1 MRDDNG
7 ALLNNDGLLN
17 NNDLLKN
24 RRVLV
29 IIPAFNEEP
38 NLPGIVGR
46 IRQFA
51 GVDVIVIN
59 DGSEDATS
67 AVARE
72 AGANVIDL
80 PFNLGIGGAVQTG
93 YLFAYKNNYDVAI
106 QVDADGQHNP
116 EDLLQIIGPVLRGEA
131 DMVLGSRYVAKT
143 GYKTPFARKM
153 GMVVF
158 SAVVSLITRQPL
170 KDTTSGYRAV
180 SKRVIKF
187 FVNNYPT
194 DYPEVE
200 ALVLLKK
207 SGFSIKEVPVT
218 MAPREYGR
226 SSITPIRSVYYMIK
240 VLLAIFMNLLRV
252 HKKEA

>member
-1 MRDDNG
+1 MQNG
-7 ALLNNDGLLN
+7 NNILLNQNKLLQ
-17 NNDLLKN
+17 DRK
-24 RRVLV
+24 VLV
-29 IIPAFNEEP
+29 IIPAFNEEK
-38 NLPGIVGR
+38 NLPGIIGR
-46 IRQFA
+46 LREFA
-51 GVDVIVIN
+51 GIDIIVIN
-59 DGSEDATS
+59 DGSEDATP

-93 YLFAYKNNYDVAI
+93 YLYAHKNNYDVAI

-116 EDLLQIIGPVLRGEA
+116 EDLMQIIEPVLRGEA
-131 DMVLGSRYVAKT
+131 DMVLGSRYVAET
-143 GYKTPFARKM
+143 GYKTPLFRKM

-158 SAVVSLITRQPL
+158 STVVSLINRQPL

-207 SGFSIKEVPVT
+207 SGFTIKEVPVT

-226 SSITPIRSVYYMIK
+226 SSITPVRSVYYMIK
-240 VLLAIFMNLLRV
+240 VLLALFMNLLRT
-252 HKKEA
+252 HKREV

>member
-1 MRDDNG
+1 MLKDTDSILKDNSVI
-7 ALLNNDGLLN
+7 
-17 NNDLLKN
+17 LKDK
-24 RRVLV
+24 RVLV
-29 IIPAFNEEP
+29 IIPAFNEER
-38 NLPGIVGR
+38 NLPGIIGR
-46 IRQFA
+46 VREFA
-51 GVDVIVIN
+51 GIDVIVIN

-67 AVARE
+67 AVARA
-72 AGANVIDL
+72 AGAKVIDL

-93 YLFAYKNNYDVAI
+93 YLFAHKNDYDVAI

-116 EDLLQIIGPVLRGEA
+116 EDLLRIIGPVISGEA

-143 GYKTPFARKM
+143 GYKTPFARKI
-153 GMVVF
+153 GMLVF
-158 SAVVSLITRQPL
+158 STVVSLINKQPL

-180 SKRVIKF
+180 SKRVIRF
-187 FVNNYPT
+187 FVDNYPT

-218 MAPREYGR
+218 MAPREYGK
-226 SSITPIRSVYYMIK
+226 SSITPIKSIYYMIK
-240 VLLAIFMNLLRV
+240 VLLAIFMNLLRA